1 MLYIAQ
7 IAQFSPEPKF
17 LLVLALV
24 ALVLL
29 LVLSGGGGK
38 RRGSSAA
45 AAPKR
50 CPACGAD
57 HPGFA
62 RFCRQCGKKLPE

>member
-1 MLYIAQ
+1 MEYIAQ
-7 IAQFSPEPKF
+7 AAFSAEPKF

-29 LVLSGGGGK
+29 FVLSSNSA
-38 RRGSSAA
+38 RRRDASAA
-45 AAPKR
+45 TAVHKR
-50 CPACGAD
+50 CPGCRAE

-62 RFCRQCGKKLPE
+62 RFCRKCGTKLPE

>member
-1 MLYIAQ
+1 MQY
-7 IAQFSPEPKF
+7 IAQFSADPKF

-29 LVLSGGGGK
+29 FVLSGGGGK
-38 RRGSSAA
+38 RRGPAA
-45 AAPKR
+45 AAAAKR
-50 CPACGAD
+50 CPACSAD

-62 RFCRQCGKKLPE
+62 RFCRKCGKKLPE